1 MIANL
6 TFEVYGTDID
16 KNTGD
21 KIKIKTVY
29 FVEEEIEDGPMTQI
43 PYQLYNL
50 ETDTPIFSQAEEHYY
65 SDFQKVIGEG
75 VKTISVENAIEYF
88 EDVFSE
94 ADKVVIYAMEMT
106 ENTQQFVD
114 DFLNKYNKEEFR
126 IIRPTNITLQM
137 MPNNL
142 YPDIEK
148 VKVRAFISGVTRDIA
163 INDVKNKILD
173 QLPFS
178 DTMLPDNIDL
188 DLSNRVFSLVP
199 INYKVIFPTGTYARF
214 SALSVNQLEKK
225 LLQHSKKHVSVVR
238 LVRRGLHRYHAYVV
252 YKRSKGD
259 KIQRYPEL
267 KVSRETSPLTP
278 VNARGNP
285 KKQTKSRVIKKGN
298 KSKKRR

>member
-75 VKTISVENAIEYF
+75 VKTISVENAMEYF

-126 IIRPTNITLQM
+126 IIRPTNITLKM
-137 MPNNL
+137 MSNNL
-142 YPDIEK
+142 YPNIEN

-173 QLPFS
+173 QLPYS

-278 VNARGNP
+278 VNARG
-285 KKQTKSRVIKKGN
+285 KTKSRVIKKGN